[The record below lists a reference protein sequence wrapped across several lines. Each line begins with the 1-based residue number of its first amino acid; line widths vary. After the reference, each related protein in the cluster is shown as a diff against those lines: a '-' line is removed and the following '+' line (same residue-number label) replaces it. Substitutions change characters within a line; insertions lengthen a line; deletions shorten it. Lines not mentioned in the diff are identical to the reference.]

1 MSSDTEI
8 RVENMLAGIHGVDA
22 SSSVNGRNVVEKYP
36 EPTAV
41 APYKLG
47 AGKEGLASSMSAAHI
62 DKDKL
67 NAELRDNQRLLKVCI
82 WYYWLVMMCT
92 WLSPLLS
99 YLPVF

>member
-1 MSSDTEI
+1 MSIYDFSYPHMHTWAVTFQIRMSSDTEI

-82 WYYWLVMMCT
+82 
-92 WLSPLLS
+92 
-99 YLPVF
+99 